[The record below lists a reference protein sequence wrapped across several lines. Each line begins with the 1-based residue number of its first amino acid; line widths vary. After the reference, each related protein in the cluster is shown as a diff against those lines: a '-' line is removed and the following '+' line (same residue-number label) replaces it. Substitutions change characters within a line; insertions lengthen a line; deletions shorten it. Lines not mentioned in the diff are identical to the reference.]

1 MSLFQFELRKLF
13 LNRKTIIIL
22 LFMFAIYGAI
32 GFGTTYFLV
41 GSASNY
47 QRYADLAEPLTGPL
61 NPQKAE
67 EARLV
72 YEGLKARYGD
82 NEEAIYY
89 GTSSDPEAKFN
100 VDYAH
105 FANHIDEYYNGSPM
119 DSLGDPY
126 GITVLEKKLSSL
138 EQAGE
143 ADASEKFEYRK
154 TSNQLRIE
162 QHLGEP
168 QFANT
173 VLWDNLFKNWGDFI
187 MLFLLFVPLAFI
199 IAPVFSV
206 EASTGMDNLI
216 LSSRNGRRKIVSAKI
231 AAVVVSAVCIIAAYL
246 AATFIFGFLSVAT
259 FEGGTAALRSIPGYV
274 RAPFGFTNWQF
285 TLVSVLW
292 LLASGIVYALIVA
305 FISSRTGNLLAAFG
319 ISLIVLFLNVGLSA
333 LGTTISQMIQPII
346 DFGIASI
353 ALTGEVFVNY
363 KVYNIVGTV
372 VPYWFMILVFMAVI
386 TALAGF
392 GMYWGQKHKTAA

>member
-1 MSLFQFELRKLF
+1 MLLFQFELRKIF
-13 LNRKTIIIL
+13 LNRKNIVIFL
-22 LFMFAIYGAI
+22 ALFIIYGVI

-41 GSASNY
+41 GDGKNY
-47 QRYADLAEPLTGPL
+47 QTYAKLAEPLVGPV
-61 NPQKAE
+61 NQQKAE
-67 EARLV
+67 EALAA
-72 YEGLKARYGD
+72 YEALKARYGN

-89 GTSSDPEAKFN
+89 GTSSDPSAKFD

-105 FANHIDEYYNGSPM
+105 FVEHAGEYYHGSPM
-119 DSLGDPY
+119 DSLGEPY
-126 GITVLEKKLSSL
+126 GVNVLQQKLDSL
-138 EQAGE
+138 EQAGS
-143 ADASEKFEYRK
+143 ANSFEYRK
-154 TSNQLRIE
+154 TQQQLRIE
-162 QHLGEP
+162 KNLGEP

-216 LSSRNGRRKIVSAKI
+216 LSSRHGRQKIVTAKI
-231 AAVVVSAVCIIAAYL
+231 AAVAVTSACIIIAYL
-246 AATFIFGFLSVAT
+246 AATFMFGFLSVRT
-259 FEGGTAALRSIPGYV
+259 FEGGSAAIRSIPGYV

-285 TLVSVLW
+285 TLVSALW

-333 LGTTISQMIQPII
+333 LGTTISRLIQPVI
-346 DFGIASI
+346 DFGIANI
-353 ALTGEVFVNY
+353 TLVGEVFSNY
-363 KVYNIVGTV
+363 KVYNLFGTV
-372 VPYWFMILVFMAVI
+372 VPYWFMILMFMALLSI
-386 TALAGF
+386 LTGF
-392 GMYWGQKHKTAA
+392 GMYWGQKRRTAA

>member
-13 LNRKTIIIL
+13 LNRKNIVVFL
-22 LFMFAIYGAI
+22 ALFAIYGAI

-41 GSASNY
+41 GSGQKY
-47 QRYADLAEPLTGPL
+47 QTYAELAEPLAGPV
-61 NPQKAE
+61 NPQKAA
-67 EARLV
+67 EARAA
-72 YEGLKARYGD
+72 YEALKTRYGN

-89 GTSSDPEAKFN
+89 GTSSDPAAKFD

-105 FANHIDEYYNGSPM
+105 FVDHVDEYYNGSPM
-119 DSLGDPY
+119 DSLGEPY
-126 GITVLEKKLSSL
+126 GINVLRKKLDSL

-143 ADASEKFEYRK
+143 SNSFEYHK
-154 TSNQLRIE
+154 TEIQLRVE
-162 QHLGEP
+162 QNLSEP

-187 MLFLLFVPLAFI
+187 MLFLLFVPLAFV

-216 LSSRNGRRKIVSAKI
+216 LSSRHGRQKIVTAKI
-231 AAVVVSAVCIIAAYL
+231 MAVVVTAICLIAAYL
-246 AATFIFGFLSVAT
+246 AATFVFGFLSVGT
-259 FEGGTAALRSIPGYV
+259 FEGASAAIRSIPGYV

-285 TLVSVLW
+285 ALISALW
-292 LLASGIVYALIVA
+292 LMVSGIVYALIVS

-333 LGTTISQMIQPII
+333 LGTTISAMIQPII
-346 DFGIASI
+346 DFGMASI
-353 ALTGEVFVNY
+353 TLIGEVFTGY
-363 KVYNIVGTV
+363 KAYNLFGTV
-372 VPYWFMILVFMAVI
+372 VPYWFAIIMFMALI
-386 TALAGF
+386 TILAGF
-392 GMYWGQKHKTAA
+392 GMYWGQRHRTAA

>member
-1 MSLFQFELRKLF
+1 MSLFQFELWKLF
-13 LNRKTIIIL
+13 LNRKNIVIL
-22 LFMFAIYGAI
+22 LFLAAIYGAI

-47 QRYADLAEPLTGPL
+47 QAYAELAEPLAGPL

-72 YEGLKARYGD
+72 YEGLKERYGD

-89 GTSSDPEAKFN
+89 GTSSDPAAKFD

-105 FANHIDEYYNGSPM
+105 FANHVDEYYNGSPM
-119 DSLGDPY
+119 DSLGEPY
-126 GITVLEKKLSSL
+126 GTAVLSRKLASL

-143 ADASEKFEYRK
+143 AHSFDYRK
-154 TSNQLRIE
+154 TQKQLRIE
-162 QHLGEP
+162 QSLREP

-199 IAPVFSV
+199 VAPVFSV
-206 EASTGMDNLI
+206 EASTGMDSLI
-216 LSSRNGRRKIVSAKI
+216 LSSRHGRQKIVTAKI
-231 AAVVVSAVCIIAAYL
+231 AAVITTAVSVTAAYL
-246 AATFIFGFLSVAT
+246 VATFVFGFLSVGT
-259 FEGGTAALRSIPGYV
+259 FEGGEAALRSIPGYV

-292 LLASGIVYALIVA
+292 LLASGVVYALVVA
-305 FISSRTGNLLAAFG
+305 FISSRTANLLAAFG

-333 LGTTISQMIQPII
+333 LGTTISRTIQPVI
-346 DFGIASI
+346 DFGMASI
-353 ALTGEVFVNY
+353 TLVGEVFTGY
-363 KVYNIVGTV
+363 KVYNVFGTV
-372 VPYWFMILVFMAVI
+372 VPYWFMIVIFMAVI
-386 TALAGF
+386 TALASL
-392 GMYWGQKHKTAA
+392 GMYAGQKHRTAA